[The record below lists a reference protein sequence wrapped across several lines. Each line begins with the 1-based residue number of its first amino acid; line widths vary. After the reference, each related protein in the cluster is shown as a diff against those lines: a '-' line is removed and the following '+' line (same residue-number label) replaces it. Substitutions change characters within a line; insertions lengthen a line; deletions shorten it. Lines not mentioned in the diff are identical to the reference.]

1 MALRAGDKAPPF
13 QLPSTTGEDVSL
25 ASLHGRKVVLFF
37 YPKDETPGCTREACD
52 FRDLNDAIT
61 EAGAAVYGISK
72 DSLASHERF
81 QKNHELPYPLLT
93 DADNAVA
100 TEYGAYGTKTM
111 YGKKVT
117 GTIRST
123 FLIDENG
130 VIAAVWSPVKVEGH
144 AEKVLVALTGG
155 GDAGSKKAAA
165 AKAASVKKA
174 APRTLGG
181 KNKPGG
187 PPRSSVPRRAA
198 QRGR

>member
-25 ASLHGRKVVLFF
+25 DSLRGRKVVLFF

-52 FRDLNDAIT
+52 FRDLHEAIG
-61 EAGAAVYGISK
+61 EAGAAIFGISK
-72 DSLASHERF
+72 DSIASHERF

-123 FLIDENG
+123 FIIDEEG
-130 VIAAVWSPVKVEGH
+130 VISAVWSPVGKVEGH
-144 AEKVLVALTGG
+144 AEKVLVALTGAT
-155 GDAGSKKAAA
+155 DAGSKKAAA

-181 KNKPGG
+181 RKPGG

>member
-25 ASLHGRKVVLFF
+25 ESLRGRKVVLFF

-52 FRDLNDAIT
+52 FRDLHGAMA
-61 EAGAAVYGISK
+61 EAGAAVFGISK

-81 QKNHELPYPLLT
+81 QKNHDLPYPLLT
-93 DADNAVA
+93 DADNEVA
-100 TEYGAYGTKTM
+100 TAYGAYGTKTM
-111 YGKKVT
+111 YGKKVV

-123 FLIDENG
+123 FLIDEEG
-130 VIAAVWSPVKVEGH
+130 TVSSVWSPVKVDGH

-155 GDAGSKKAAA
+155 TDAGSKKAAA
-165 AKAASVKKA
+165 AKAAQVKKA

-181 KNKPGG
+181 KAKPGG
-187 PPRSSVPRRAA
+187 PARSSVPRRAA